1 MRMRLILNRL
11 SRCRPKGMRLNAS
24 LALLTPGQRGEI
36 TRIGGSRSLRVRLM
50 ELGLLPGTAIKV
62 ERQAPL
68 DGPIHVIVR
77 GCHLSI
83 RREDAAR
90 ILVHLLPAVS
100 ATSLDKSCAA

>member
-1 MRMRLILNRL
+1 M
-11 SRCRPKGMRLNAS
+11 KAS

-36 TRIGGSRSLRVRLM
+36 TSIGGSRGLRVRLM
-50 ELGLLPGTAIKV
+50 ELGLLPGTSIKV

-68 DGPIHVIVR
+68 GGPMHVIVR

-90 ILVHLLPAVS
+90 ILVHLLQNVSAVS
-100 ATSLDKSCAA
+100 LGKSCAA